1 MQNLIVRRLSAS
13 PAADSAAWG
22 AVRELCCRTGDN
34 GAPIARER
42 WEFFSRIWIDPYQKL
57 LPQWTYVA
65 EIDAAVVGYL
75 TGCPDSKIFY
85 RRRAWRVTL
94 PLLTEIL
101 YGRYG
106 HTPETK
112 AYVHRAL
119 GIRKSAEQCFSR
131 ELHQSIAQ
139 DYPAH
144 LHVNVDAGY
153 RRSGIGRRLME
164 NYFADLVRAR
174 VRGVHL
180 FCGDDPVPFYHRA
193 GFQVLESIEIRGGRI
208 FALGLRL

>member
-13 PAADSAAWG
+13 PAADSAAWA

-75 TGCPDSKIFY
+75 TGCPDSKGFY
-85 RRRAWRVTL
+85 RRRAWRVSL

-101 YGRYG
+101 CGRYG

-112 AYVHRAL
+112 AYVCRAL

-131 ELHQSIAQ
+131 KLHQSIAQ

-164 NYFADLVRAR
+164 TYFADLAGAR
-174 VRGVHL
+174 RRGVHL
-180 FCGDDPVPFYHRA
+180 FCGDDPVPFYRRV
-193 GFQVLESIEIRGGRI
+193 GFQALESIEIRGGRI
-208 FALGLRL
+208 FVMGRRL